1 MADSDNTT
9 ALPFVTQGGRRKSCA
24 VDDDARGGAAMTG
37 ATPMERL
44 AARLLAPLDPCVVLL
59 QEWEQAHHMAV
70 VLCRLQQRLETRIR
84 NALGFSDP
92 SGEPDKDLRST
103 PQASALTDRQQRWD
117 QLDHEVGYS
126 RARAAEVQAVEAEEE
141 ILDAVAA
148 TPAQSLEGVIA
159 KLKIIVGSG
168 ETVGDTSSFPWPQI
182 QSVLSDLRELAER
195 DPHVLP
201 RSADDRQGDKQPTNT
216 LGLDDTN
223 RLRASMSD
231 GETAVESHP
240 RRS

>member
-24 VDDDARGGAAMTG
+24 VDDGAEGDSSVGVRPA
-37 ATPMERL
+37 EKI
-44 AARLLAPLDPCVVLL
+44 AARLLAPIDPCVVLL

-84 NALGFSDP
+84 NALRASEP
-92 SGEPDKDLRST
+92 SSGPENEQS
-103 PQASALTDRQQRWD
+103 TDRQTRWD
-117 QLDHEVGYS
+117 ELDQEVGYS
-126 RARAAEVQAVEAEEE
+126 RARAAEAQAVEAEEE

-148 TPAQSLEGVIA
+148 TPAQSLAGVIA
-159 KLKIIVGSG
+159 KLKIIVGGG
-168 ETVGDTSSFPWPQI
+168 ETAGDMSSFPWPQI
-182 QSVLSDLRELAER
+182 QSVLADLKQLAER
-195 DPHVLP
+195 DAYVLP
-201 RSADDRQGDKQPTNT
+201 RSADGRHGDSQPAGDR
-216 LGLDDTN
+216 GLDGETN

-231 GETAVESHP
+231 GTIARESQP